1 MTRYMVG
8 KVEVVPND
16 WDGAVGAGGGRPRA
30 AKEGAVMSADVVKA
44 ARAAF
49 DQAKD
54 EAWEAYW
61 ANPYGAGRARE
72 YFRARDRARAQ
83 YYEALAKMAP

>member
-1 MTRYMVG
+1 
-8 KVEVVPND
+8 
-16 WDGAVGAGGGRPRA
+16 
-30 AKEGAVMSADVVKA
+30 MSADVVKAARAAFDQAKDEVKA